1 MKNLNNMNP
10 DNNSIDR
17 TYFIGGPP
25 RVGKTTL
32 SYALAK
38 KIEGHVVSTDAIRD
52 AVKKGTTDK
61 SGDLFRLRRENDLS
75 EEEWLKEHL
84 ESPEI
89 TIDNQNRESFAFW
102 NSIVAF
108 CDTFCEDNAKHI
120 VEGVALL
127 PYLVSEMKN
136 KPSHVIFVGNTN
148 KTAKAMILY
157 MEKYPEQDW
166 MATLNYGEKRIEGM
180 ANFVRAMSQYFKNEA
195 IKYGFP
201 YYEIDGDNF
210 ESSIEN
216 IIDKMI
222 KP

>member
-1 MKNLNNMNP
+1 MNP
-10 DNNSIDR
+10 DNNSLDR

-32 SYALAK
+32 CYALAK
-38 KIEGHVVSTDAIRD
+38 KIDGHVVSTDAIRD
-52 AVKKGTTDK
+52 AVKKGTKDK
-61 SGDLFRLRRENDLS
+61 SGDLFRLWQENNLS

-89 TIDNQNRESFAFW
+89 TIDNQNRESIAFW

-108 CDTFCEDNAKHI
+108 CNTFCEDSAKHI

-127 PYLVSEMKN
+127 PQLIAGMKN
-136 KPSHVIFVGNTN
+136 KPFHVIFVGNTN
-148 KTAKAMILY
+148 KTAKAMIRY

-166 MATLNYGEKRIEGM
+166 MAVLKYGEKRIEGM
-180 ANFVRAMSQYFKNEA
+180 ANFVRAMSQYFKDEA
-195 IKYGFP
+195 LKHNFP
-201 YYEIDGDNF
+201 YYEIDSDNF

-216 IIDKMI
+216 VIDNVV